1 MSMLYLEWNPRVG
14 GMRREIKQ
22 RRVNKYKVGVLASWP
37 PLHKEIEFISWD
49 IPERHYESI
58 ML

>member
-1 MSMLYLEWNPRVG
+1 
-14 GMRREIKQ
+14 MRREIKQ
-22 RRVNKYKVGVLASWP
+22 RRVNKYKVGVLASWL